1 MHETSFVHCDLKK
14 VVVDL
19 SILSSLFVQIKN
31 AQLLGINIC
40 NWTVGLGD
48 VCVCILDTLIHQQLL
63 YLATYNNVIL

>member
-40 NWTVGLGD
+40 NWTVVLGD
-48 VCVCILDTLIHQQLL
+48 VCVYPRYTHTPTIIVSCHLQ
-63 YLATYNNVIL
+63 